1 MSTQSFPGQ
10 SAHLA
15 LPFRRAQGHTRAR
28 WEAEAGVLLGAGSG
42 LASGLQEELEQ
53 RLRVAGPQEGGAP
66 LESAGGRALPLCS
79 ALGAGAALW
88 GN

>member
-1 MSTQSFPGQ
+1 M
-10 SAHLA
+10 
-15 LPFRRAQGHTRAR
+15 
-28 WEAEAGVLLGAGSG
+28 
-42 LASGLQEELEQ
+42 QEELEQ

-66 LESAGGRALPLCS
+66 LGSAGGRALPLCS